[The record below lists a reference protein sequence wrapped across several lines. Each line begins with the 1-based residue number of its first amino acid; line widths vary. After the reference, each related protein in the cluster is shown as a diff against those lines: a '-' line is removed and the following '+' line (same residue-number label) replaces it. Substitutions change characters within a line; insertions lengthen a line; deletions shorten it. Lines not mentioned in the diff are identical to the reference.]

1 MRKPGRPLSSLP
13 KRRLEDRSHQGR
25 TSPCVRRRTG
35 QAGQRPVN
43 RLQLTA
49 RIVEREAVRY
59 TPAGVPI
66 ASCTLQHRTEVVEA
80 GVVRQIELT
89 IPAVAAGEASGR
101 LASGDLGGDMLF
113 TGFLAKKSRN
123 AKTLVFHIT
132 EMQDTG
138 KD

>member
-1 MRKPGRPLSSLP
+1 M
-13 KRRLEDRSHQGR
+13 
-25 TSPCVRRRTG
+25 
-35 QAGQRPVN
+35 N

-49 RIVEREAVRY
+49 SVIEREPLRY

-80 GVVRQIELT
+80 GIARLVELT
-89 IPAVAAGEASGR
+89 MPALAAGAASGK
-101 LASGDLGGDMLF
+101 LESCEMGVETLF

-123 AKTLVFHIT
+123 ARTLVFHIT
-132 EMQDTG
+132 ELQDIG